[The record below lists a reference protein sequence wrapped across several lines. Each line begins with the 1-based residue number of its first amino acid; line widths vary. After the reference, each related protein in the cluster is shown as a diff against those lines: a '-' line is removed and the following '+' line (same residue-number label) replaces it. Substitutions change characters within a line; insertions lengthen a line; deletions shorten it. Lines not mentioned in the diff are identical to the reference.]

1 MKKMMR
7 PSKNDNF
14 YLSVTSCRWR
24 EQTVPVCKGLII
36 ILSALLVIYAISSTA
51 IAEESIPSSSRSQEA
66 ISRVKPQLEKD
77 FTSKN
82 IEFGAPIYI
91 RIFKEEKE
99 LELWVKENNSFTLFR
114 RYPVCTYGYGS
125 LGPKTRQG
133 DGQAPEGF
141 YYVKPDKLNPVSD
154 FHLSFNLGY
163 PNKYDRIHQR
173 TGGALM
179 VHGNCVSIGCY
190 AMTDEKIE
198 EIYAIADAA
207 LRNGQ
212 SFFRAHIFPFRMTD
226 KNMQRH
232 TNSKWYPFW
241 QNLKEGYDFFE
252 KKGNIPPNVEV
263 QNRRYVFNLSR

>member
-1 MKKMMR
+1 MKK
-7 PSKNDNF
+7 
-14 YLSVTSCRWR
+14 
-24 EQTVPVCKGLII
+24 II
-36 ILSALLVIYAISSTA
+36 VLSALLAICSVSSTT
-51 IAEESIPSSSRSQEA
+51 IAGGSIPSNSRSREA
-66 ISRVKPQLEKD
+66 ISRVKPQIEKD
-77 FTSKN
+77 FANKN
-82 IEFGAPIYI
+82 IKFGAPIYI

-99 LELWVKENNSFTLFR
+99 LEIWISQNKRFTLLKK
-114 RYPVCTYGYGS
+114 YPICTYGSGS

-141 YYVKPDKLNPVSD
+141 YYVKPNKLNPVSN

-190 AMTDEKIE
+190 AMTDKKIE

-212 SFFRAHIFPFRMTD
+212 SFFRAHIFPFRMTIE
-226 KNMQRH
+226 NMQRH
-232 TNSKWYPFW
+232 RNSKWYLFW
-241 QNLKEGYDFFE
+241 RNLKEGYDFFE
-252 KKGNIPPNVEV
+252 KDGNTPPNVEV
-263 QNRRYVFNLSR
+263 ENRRYVFNKSR